1 MQSDQLSD
9 SVLGVGTPVR
19 FSATGGVFYYDNLT
33 SIEPQSQ
40 ESDDLQLGL
49 TRMYTVRARV
59 DNSRDTPFT
68 PINVPSNIDSL
79 YGEYMHK
86 SQFIGHIQ

>member
-1 MQSDQLSD
+1 MQGDQLSD
-9 SVLGVGTPVR
+9 SVLGVGAPVR

-49 TRMYTVRARV
+49 TRTYTVHARV
-59 DNSRDTPFT
+59 ADSLDEPLTCPV
-68 PINVPSNIDSL
+68 NVPFNRNSL
-79 YGEYMHK
+79 YGEHTQAQYK
-86 SQFIGHIQ
+86 